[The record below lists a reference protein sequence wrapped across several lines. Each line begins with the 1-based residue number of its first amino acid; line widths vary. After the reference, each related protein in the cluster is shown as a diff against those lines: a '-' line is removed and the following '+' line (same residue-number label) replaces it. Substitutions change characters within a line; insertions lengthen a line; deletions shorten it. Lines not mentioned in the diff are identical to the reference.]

1 MSRQTVFQKLIRD
14 TNTVLR
20 RLAAGPHQTDW
31 TVNWGD
37 LACRQAGA
45 GIDDWGNPFTAVWVE
60 EVAPDNPGFQAAVTA
75 GLADLGWPSVQVYT
89 EW

>member
-37 LACRQAGA
+37 IACRQAGA
-45 GIDDWGNPFTAVWVE
+45 SARIALNRAR
-60 EVAPDNPGFQAAVTA
+60 A
-75 GLADLGWPSVQVYT
+75 GYF
-89 EW
+89 